1 LQNRKG
7 IILAGGA
14 GTRLWPIT
22 VPMSKQLLP
31 VYDKPM
37 IYYPLTTL
45 MLAGIRDILVIT
57 TPEDSLLF
65 KKLLAD
71 GSQWGVNVSYEIQPR
86 PEGIAQAFII
96 ASDFLDG
103 APSTLVLGDNIY
115 FGAGF
120 PSLLAKMSA
129 RQSGATGLAY
139 YVKDPERFGV
149 CLFDN
154 DGTPI
159 ALEEKPTEY
168 VSNWAVTGLYFYDEN
183 VVEIARS
190 IKPSERGELEITA
203 INQEYLKRG
212 QLHVEKIGRGYAW
225 LDAGTH
231 SALLEASQFV
241 HSIEQRQ
248 GLKIGCPEEVA
259 WRMGFISTAQLR
271 DFIQKC
277 TQKDYAEYLSMVLNL
292 SN

>member
-1 LQNRKG
+1 MQNRKG

-57 TPEDSLLF
+57 TPEDSPLF
-65 KKLLAD
+65 RKLLAD
-71 GSQWGVNVSYEIQPR
+71 GSEWGVNISYEIQPK

-96 ASDFLDG
+96 AADFLDG
-103 APSTLVLGDNIY
+103 APSALVLGDNIY

-139 YVKDPERFGV
+139 YVKNPEPFGV
-149 CLFDN
+149 CLFGE
-154 DGTPI
+154 DGAPV
-159 ALEEKPTEY
+159 ALKEKPKEY
-168 VSNWAVTGLYFYDEN
+168 LSNWAVTGLYFYDEN

-190 IKPSERGELEITA
+190 IQPSERGELEITA
-203 INQEYLKRG
+203 VNQAYLDRG

-248 GLKIGCPEEVA
+248 GLKIGCPEEVS

-271 DFIQKC
+271 DFIKKC
-277 TQKDYAEYLSMVLNL
+277 TQKDYADYLSMVLNL

>member
-1 LQNRKG
+1 LRNRKG

-37 IYYPLTTL
+37 VYYPLTTL

-57 TPEDSLLF
+57 TPEDGQLF
-65 KKLLAD
+65 KKLLSD
-71 GSQWGVNVSYEIQPR
+71 GSQWGVNISYEIQLK
-86 PEGIAQAFII
+86 PEGIAQAFTI
-96 ASDFLDG
+96 AADFLDG
-103 APSTLVLGDNIY
+103 APCTLVLGDNIY
-115 FGAGF
+115 YGSGF
-120 PSLLAKMSA
+120 PKLLAKMSA
-129 RQSGATGLAY
+129 RISGATGLAY
-139 YVKDPERFGV
+139 YVKDPEPFGV
-149 CLFDN
+149 CLFDD
-154 DGTPI
+154 DGAPI
-159 ALEEKPTEY
+159 ALKEKPTEY
-168 VSNWAVTGLYFYDEN
+168 ISNWAVTGLYFYDEN
-183 VVEIARS
+183 VVDIARS
-190 IKPSERGELEITA
+190 IKPSERGELEITT
-203 INQEYLKRG
+203 INQVYLDRG

-259 WRMGFISTAQLR
+259 WRMGFINTKQLR
-271 DFIQKC
+271 DFIEKGV
-277 TQKDYAEYLSMVLNL
+277 QKDYADYLNMVLNL
-292 SN
+292 SH